1 MEQNYNIYCYDKGNR
16 DVILYDIQD
25 VPEYLLKKIVDLL
38 KRIFVSCEIVA
49 EIVMKKYVGG
59 GVR

>member
-49 EIVMKKYVGG
+49 EIVMKKYVGK
-59 GVR
+59 

>member
-16 DVILYDIQD
+16 DIILYDIQD

-38 KRIFVSCEIVA
+38 KMIFVSCEIVA
-49 EIVMKKYVGG
+49 EIVMKKYVGE
-59 GVR
+59 

>member
-16 DVILYDIQD
+16 DIILYDIQD

-38 KRIFVSCEIVA
+38 KMIFVSCEIVA

-59 GVR
+59 E

>member
-38 KRIFVSCEIVA
+38 KMIFVSCEIVA
-49 EIVMKKYVGG
+49 EIVMKKYVGK
-59 GVR
+59 

>member
-38 KRIFVSCEIVA
+38 KMIFVSCEIVA

-59 GVR
+59 E

>member
-16 DVILYDIQD
+16 DIVLYDIQD

-38 KRIFVSCEIVA
+38 KMIFVSCEIVA

-59 GVR
+59 E